1 MEHQKILNLLIEAN
15 NFKFVIRKWNIVN
28 DNSKSNYNATNEVTY
43 NTEILISNLCDYND
57 PYILVTSDI
66 TVVAALETQVAFKYC
81 TPFTKYITKT
91 DGITIDDTENL
102 DLVMPMY
109 NLMEYTS
116 NYSKGLKV
124 YGFILKMKQ
133 LILMQILLML
143 IIINLSSIRLNH

>member
-1 MEHQKILNLLIEAN
+1 MIEAN

-57 PYILVTSDI
+57 AYILVTSDI
-66 TVVAALETQVAFKYC
+66 TVVAAPETQVAFKYWA
-81 TPFTKYITKT
+81 PFTKYITKT